1 MTKKLPPRVFSL
13 SMRIPTIFSEAFS
26 LSLSLS
32 LSLYAYTNFRT
43 RSLSLYTY
51 HLFGSVIVLLTIIID
66 RLLIKGKGR
75 EELVPTNKNVQV
87 SKR

>member
-32 LSLYAYTNFRT
+32 LF
-43 RSLSLYTY
+43 LSLYTY
-51 HLFGSVIVLLTIIID
+51 HLFGSVIVLLAIMGASRLATLILTTVPID
-66 RLLIKGKGR
+66 HVDIDHR
-75 EELVPTNKNVQV
+75 PNWSQ
-87 SKR
+87 